1 VGQAIRADQV
11 LDASEV
17 IVKDEEFRKL
27 AESPQ
32 NGHLFI
38 DHLRLMEAET
48 DRKNH
53 VGICW

>member
-1 VGQAIRADQV
+1 VGQAIRADHV